1 MAQTMNT
8 APKGKKNTLTVPTKK
23 TMNFARH
30 ESSIN
35 PVRLIPVLVVVVIA
49 GALFAKFGIMDQLDK
64 KSAAYADLAQRQEQ
78 LAVLNAGLTG
88 YDELYNQHGR
98 YSYSWMTEEEINTVG
113 RMDVLKLIED
123 KIVPAATIENF
134 AVNKNV
140 LTLNIYGL
148 TLDQASKLV
157 NTLKSDD
164 LVKDAMVY
172 KATAED
178 GEQAKIFMSIT
189 LTKEVEEDE

>member
-8 APKGKKNTLTVPTKK
+8 APKGKKNALVVPTKK

-35 PVRLIPVLVVVVIA
+35 PARLIPVLVVVVAA

-123 KIVPAATIENF
+123 KIVPACTIENF

-178 GEQAKIFMSIT
+178 GEQAEIFMSIT

>member
-8 APKGKKNTLTVPTKK
+8 APKGKKNALTVPTKK

-35 PVRLIPVLVVVVIA
+35 PVRLIPVLVVVVVA

-64 KSAAYADLAQRQEQ
+64 KTAAYADLAQRQEQ

-164 LVKDAMVY
+164 LVEDAMVY